1 MVCSWPFSDD
11 PKGSDR
17 TYFEDQ
23 ERDTFYEHISQKRY
37 SEALQIV
44 KTKATQNSLDEMT
57 DLMTAFEVDIMNYS
71 NETKKAQD

>member
-1 MVCSWPFSDD
+1 MVCSWPFPDD

-37 SEALQIV
+37 SEALRIV